1 MILFYSEFCEH
12 CKVLLETIK
21 RHDKTNMIKFVS
33 VDLLRSLQKPIDT
46 KIHSVPA
53 LLIVNKK
60 EYLFGKAVFDY
71 LLLPN
76 RGILFSAQNTV
87 KKDNKNS
94 EISAQPNAPAQFTG
108 DPQAFSLGSI
118 SSEFFSSI
126 DNAEDMISD
135 RNYKWDLITNNNIIT
150 GGEGNSLSGVGV
162 TGLIAAVP
170 SGSSSQQTPLV
181 SNTPSLLIGQQGQ
194 EATKMISESD
204 NNSKLPSL
212 EEIQKRREMGVP

>member
-1 MILFYSEFCEH
+1 
-12 CKVLLETIK
+12 
-21 RHDKTNMIKFVS
+21 MIKLVS
-33 VDLLRSLQKPIDT
+33 VDLLRSLKKPIDP

-53 LLIVNKK
+53 LLIINKK

-76 RGILFSAQNTV
+76 RGILFSSQNTV
-87 KKDNKNS
+87 KKDNKTS
-94 EISAQPNAPAQFTG
+94 EISAQPNAPVQFTG

-126 DNAEDMISD
+126 DNVDDMVSD

-170 SGSSSQQTPLV
+170 SGASSK
-181 SNTPSLLIGQQGQ
+181 TPSLLIGQQSQ
-194 EATKMISESD
+194 EATKMVSESD
-204 NNSKLPSL
+204 NNSKLPTL
-212 EEIQKRREMGVP
+212 EEIQKRREMDIP